1 MNELEK
7 LLATRSDARVAVIGL
22 AEVVSKYIGETEKN
36 LANLFDHAE
45 RAGAFLFFDEA
56 DGLFGK
62 RDQIEQHEGPV
73 VIGARSL
80 ESIPDELRRGL
91 VVVQAPRP
99 RWWQRVREP
108 RR

>member
-7 LLATRSDARVAVIGL
+7 LLATRSDARVAVIGA

-36 LANLFDHAE
+36 LATVFDGAE
-45 RAGAFLFFDEA
+45 HGGAILFFDES
-56 DGLFGK
+56 DDLFAK
-62 RDQIEQHEGPV
+62 RDEIEQNEGPV

-99 RWWQRVREP
+99 RWWQRVREA